1 MNDLNWTAGILAFVL
16 LFIPMVVIF
25 YRFHKRNQ
33 EIDRKYEEA
42 IEQIKKRYRIE
53 E

>member
-1 MNDLNWTAGILAFVL
+1 MNWTAGILAFVL
-16 LFIPMVVIF
+16 FFIPTIVIF

-42 IEQIKKRYRIE
+42 IEQIKKRYGVKE
-53 E
+53 